1 VQWNTFSNIKL
12 EHLKLEDTPKKKKLQ
27 YRIVKLQKKNKKLQ
41 QTVRRLKN
49 KLQQEQQ
56 KKKASAEEECDVKI
70 IRKLSSKLFHGN
82 VKELLTVQIDALTK
96 KNKEDDI
103 ILT

>member
-1 VQWNTFSNIKL
+1 VKNIQQ
-12 EHLKLEDTPKKKKLQ
+12 LKLEDTPKKKKLQ
-27 YRIVKLQKKNKKLQ
+27 STIVKLKNKNKKLQ
-41 QTVRRLKN
+41 RTVRRLKN

-56 KKKASAEEECDVKI
+56 KNKASTEEECDVKLI
-70 IRKLSSKLFHGN
+70 HKLSSKLFHGN

-96 KNKEDDI
+96 KKNKEDDI